1 VAGQGLQGTAANGEL
16 VKLGSS
22 RWCGVLTGAPAEDA
36 TLEIFLKVGIREPV
50 ALRFTD
56 VLRPD
61 AHETIRALRQRGI
74 DAEILSGDREE
85 TVESVAE
92 DLGILR
98 HRAAQMPHEKL
109 AYIQKLA
116 SEGLRVLVVG
126 DGINDAP
133 ALAAGLTSMAPSSG
147 SDVGRTAA
155 DFVFTGDSLWPVVD
169 AIDVAR
175 RTSRMVKQNFILAIA
190 YNAIA
195 VPIAVLGL
203 VTPLI
208 AALAMSSS
216 SMIVTGNALRLRLM
230 RFSRARTAVEA
241 KRDEASAAPVRH
253 TEEAA

>member
-1 VAGQGLQGTAANGEL
+1 
-16 VKLGSS
+16 
-22 RWCGVLTGAPAEDA
+22 
-36 TLEIFLKVGIREPV
+36 V

-61 AHETIRALRQRGI
+61 AHKTIDALRRRGI

-85 TVESVAE
+85 TVESVAG
-92 DLGILR
+92 DLGVFRYHAGKLP
-98 HRAAQMPHEKL
+98 QEKL
-109 AYIQKLA
+109 AYIQMLA
-116 SEGLRVLVVG
+116 AQGLRVLVVG

-175 RTSRMVKQNFILAIA
+175 RTSRMVKQNFALAIA

-216 SMIVTGNALRLRLM
+216 SLIVTGNALRLRLM
-230 RFSRARTAVEA
+230 RFGVKRTAVPGEPSEEHDA
-241 KRDEASAAPVRH
+241 PGKRAR
-253 TEEAA
+253 EAA